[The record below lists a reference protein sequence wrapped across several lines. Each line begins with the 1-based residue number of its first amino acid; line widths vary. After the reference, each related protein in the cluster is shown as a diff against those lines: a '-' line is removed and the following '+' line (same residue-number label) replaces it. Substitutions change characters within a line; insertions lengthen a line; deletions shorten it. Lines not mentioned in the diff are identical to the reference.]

1 MNTNSFY
8 LKKTATASLPLVG
21 ARLLHAA
28 TDFINMIIIAKLG
41 LDSLAAGSLIASTSA
56 TILLVSWAMLFPVA
70 VVVGYA
76 RGQILSCELSKQLTT
91 EDLTPIGK
99 ILKSGCVLALIVGIC
114 AGVIMWN
121 ANHILVLFHQPPNLI
136 TLATPYF
143 HILALAMIPSVLCV
157 CFNEFAIGILK
168 THLVIIWRV
177 IQTPITLFLSYG
189 LVLGKFGLP
198 KIGIAGA
205 AFGYTV
211 TYWGLAIGIFVYF
224 CLASNY
230 RKYCFYRAHATS
242 AYLKQI
248 FTIGWP
254 ISIQLGAIMT
264 SYTMLT
270 YMMGWCGKTAL
281 AANQIIGQC
290 ATIVAMIPYGIS
302 QASSAIVA
310 QTLGANQKLVKVAG
324 FSGIWLG
331 GVIVAIIAVFYWT
344 IPKSL
349 ISIYLNVNDVNNF
362 ATITLA
368 TLFLYINGFSQT
380 VDALSVSTLG
390 ALRGLSDTKIP
401 MYINIAASW
410 LTSLPVGYIL
420 AFKLGVGA
428 PGLYLGFALGST
440 LNAVLLIRRFKRN
453 SKF

>member
-1 MNTNSFY
+1 MDANSFY
-8 LKKTATASLPLVG
+8 LKKTAAASLPLVG

-41 LDSLAAGSLIASTSA
+41 LDSLAAGSLIASTAA
-56 TILLVSWAMLFPVA
+56 TILLMSWAMLFPVA

-76 RGQILSCELSKQLTT
+76 YGVKQFL
-91 EDLTPIGK
+91 EIGK
-99 ILKSGCVLALIVGIC
+99 ILKSGCVLALLVGFC
-114 AGVIMWN
+114 ASIIMWN
-121 ANHILVLFHQPPNLI
+121 AQHILFLFHQPPNLI
-136 TLATPYF
+136 ALATPYF

-168 THLVIIWRV
+168 THLVIIWRI

-198 KIGIAGA
+198 KVGIAGA
-205 AFGYTV
+205 ALGYTV
-211 TYWGLAIGIFVYF
+211 TYWALAIGIFIYF
-224 CLASNY
+224 CLARNY
-230 RKYCFYRAHATS
+230 RKYSFYHARYIY

-290 ATIVAMIPYGIS
+290 ATVVAMIPYGIS
-302 QASSAIVA
+302 QASAAIVA
-310 QTLGANQKLVKVAG
+310 QTSGANKKLIKAAG

-331 GVIVAIIAVFYWT
+331 GAIVAIIAIVYWT

-349 ISIYLNVNDVNNF
+349 ISIYLNINDANNL
-362 ATITLA
+362 TTMSLA

-390 ALRGLSDTKIP
+390 ALRGLADTKIP
-401 MYINIAASW
+401 MLINIAASW
-410 LTSLPVGYIL
+410 LTSIPVGYIL

-440 LNAVLLIRRFKRN
+440 LNAILLIRRFKCIR
-453 SKF
+453 